1 MKIEKKLYLDSNG
14 IFAFCVYGENI
25 FFFHLS
31 DFMSGHETNLFSV
44 VFRACACVI
53 DRMCKNKY
61 EKREKNID
69 WHS

>member
-1 MKIEKKLYLDSNG
+1 MKIEKSYIWIATEYLL
-14 IFAFCVYGENI
+14 FCVYGENI